1 MTDGRGGEKGIGY
14 RRPPFATRF
23 KKGQSGNLRG
33 RPRGRTRELPY
44 EAVLGQMVTIR
55 DGGVEKRLPAD
66 EAFLLYMMKNG
77 LGEDVTAAR
86 TLLGTMEQADAVGWT
101 VRPNAVRRIERVI
114 LAKGWICSAL
124 EPLRMATTLDRFRD
138 TARMMLEPWLVQEAL
153 NRLSDERLT
162 LEQQKVV
169 FATTRTPA
177 KVKWPEWW
185 RKNG

>member
-101 VRPNAVRRIERVI
+101 VRPNAVRSHRARD
-114 LAKGWICSAL
+114 LGA
-124 EPLRMATTLDRFRD
+124 RLD
-138 TARMMLEPWLVQEAL
+138 LQY
-153 NRLSDERLT
+153 
-162 LEQQKVV
+162 
-169 FATTRTPA
+169 TRTVAHGDDP
-177 KVKWPEWW
+177 
-185 RKNG
+185 RSFS